1 MVGRVTFA
9 SGEQQEFTDSK
20 ALLQA
25 IREELPFRSTTGF
38 RFETLTDDPEVKKAV
53 DDKPETAKRRNGS
66 VPLLRIF
73 LAACLSA
80 EIFCPLL
87 LIGWPGC
94 LLSTVRALLRQF
106 RRLKQIVA
114 MVTCANQSNHLIPIY
129 YSRQSEN

>member
-53 DDKPETAKRRNGS
+53 DDILLDFAGEDNSRRTCNYGLTETGKQLLGKPQIPAFPTPMPGLSWRTPIPAGDNQARSDSGGS
-66 VPLLRIF
+66 NPNL
-73 LAACLSA
+73 
-80 EIFCPLL
+80 
-87 LIGWPGC
+87 PG
-94 LLSTVRALLRQF
+94 Q
-106 RRLKQIVA
+106 QY
-114 MVTCANQSNHLIPIY
+114 Q
-129 YSRQSEN
+129 